1 GTVQITEPNATPEAE
16 APQPTP
22 VSGETRVRAYML
34 AMNPQDALVLK
45 YLIDTGG
52 NFDIVLRNPNANQL
66 FELEPVF
73 DEYLLDRYQLDVPR

>member
-1 GTVQITEPNATPEAE
+1 
-16 APQPTP
+16 
-22 VSGETRVRAYML
+22 ML